1 MVETG
6 SAPRSILVVRLSS
19 IGDLVH
25 TLPAVAALRR
35 HFPEAR
41 IDWLV
46 EARHKDVLLDNP
58 DVDELI
64 EVDTLGWRRR
74 LLRLATW
81 REITGSLARIRARRY
96 DAVLDLQGTIKSSVS
111 AFLARGDR
119 RIGFA
124 ASHLK
129 ERPAGW
135 LYRERVEVN
144 VNVNGTTPHVIDRHL
159 RLLTALGIEEHSRS
173 FPITAPEAS
182 ELEASRWLAKE
193 GLFDYVVVN
202 PGGSWVTKRWSPDKF
217 GAVVAAIE
225 RDFGLATLVVWGP
238 GEEALARSIVN
249 TSSRAQLAPPTSFRE
264 MIPYVR
270 RAKLFVSGDTGPM
283 HLASAFGV
291 PVVAIFGPTDPARN
305 GPFGSDDEIVMKPV
319 PCGPCYKKKCP
330 GYGNVCMTEIEVND
344 VMGAVKKKLSV
355 LQ

>member
-1 MVETG
+1 MVET
-6 SAPRSILVVRLSS
+6 APAPPPPSFLVVRLSS

-25 TLPAVAALRR
+25 TLPAVAALRCR
-35 HFPEAR
+35 FPEAR

-74 LLRLATW
+74 LFDSATW
-81 REITGSLARIRARRY
+81 REIRKSLARIRARRY

-111 AFLARGDR
+111 AFLAKGDR
-119 RIGFA
+119 RIGFG
-124 ASHLK
+124 ASQLK

-135 LYRERVEVN
+135 LYKERVE
-144 VNVNGTTPHVIDRHL
+144 VNGTTPHVIDRHL
-159 RLLTALGIEEHSRS
+159 RLLTAFGIEAKTRS
-173 FPITAPEAS
+173 FPITVPEAS
-182 ELEASRWLAKE
+182 EVEASSWLAEE
-193 GLFDYVVVN
+193 GLSDYVIVN
-202 PGGSWVTKRWSPDKF
+202 PGGSWVTKRWSPEKF

-225 RDFGLATLVVWGP
+225 RDFGLPTLVIWGP
-238 GEEALARSIVN
+238 GEEEMAETIVKAAPRARAAPSTTFRGLA
-249 TSSRAQLAPPTSFRE
+249 
-264 MIPYVR
+264 PYVR

-305 GPFGSDDEIVMKPV
+305 GPFGGGDEVVVKPV
-319 PCGPCYKKKCP
+319 PCGPCYKKRCP
-330 GYGNVCMTEIEVND
+330 GYGNVCMTEIEVAD
-344 VMGAVKKKLSV
+344 VMDAVRRKLGP
-355 LQ
+355 